1 MRKEEICFKSFNGES
16 KLYAVKWLPDDG
28 NYRAVVQIS
37 HGMVEYIERYEEF
50 AKFLTDRGFLVVGH
64 DHAGHGKSAEKE
76 EDFGYFGNYG
86 NNPSDVLVR
95 DMHKLRT
102 KIQNE
107 NQGIPYFML
116 AHSMGS
122 YMLRKYITIYGD
134 NLDGAIIVG
143 TGFIAQPAVIFIKML
158 TKILA
163 VFKGWRYRSSFIQQL
178 TYTKPYRKYDL
189 TGKDIERNWLT
200 KDLEIVKKYY
210 AKKECRFT
218 FTLNAYMGLFCA
230 VGYDAK
236 IKNAKKIPKD
246 LPLLMISGEEDPV
259 GDLGKGVKKAYKM
272 YKAVGIKDITCK
284 LYPGDRHEI
293 INETDRY
300 IVFEDVYKWLRLHL
314 K

>member
-1 MRKEEICFKSFNGES
+1 MRKEEICFKSSNGES
-16 KLYAVKWLPDDG
+16 KLYAVKWFPDDG

-86 NNPSDVLVR
+86 NNPSNVLVR

-158 TKILA
+158 TKTLS